1 MGKNPDLLIKY
12 NFLRDHYDDLMKRRY
27 GEAGDGIHRIRN
39 KAQIDLLEFI
49 FKNGKRTDMNIRL
62 RDLENKFESNISE
75 CAEIGLMLSSLMRKA
90 RKFHKINKKHF
101 LYPKYLQ
108 LLKDVRL
115 VRVRVGK
122 EINK

>member
-1 MGKNPDLLIKY
+1 M
-12 NFLRDHYDDLMKRRY
+12 
-27 GEAGDGIHRIRN
+27 
-39 KAQIDLLEFI
+39 
-49 FKNGKRTDMNIRL
+49 TIRL
-62 RDLENKFESNISE
+62 RELEDKFESNISE
-75 CAEIGLMLSSLMRKA
+75 CADIGLMLSSLMRKA
-90 RKFHKINKKHF
+90 RKFHKISKNHF